1 MKKRNAALL
10 LVLGILLLPVFATAN
25 QIELLYPDQ
34 WKLVE
39 FTFPDS
45 DSLHDSVVAGTITG
59 QLDAQIGTNSQT
71 PGNTTDFFCID
82 LLHTVQPG
90 PIYNYEYFD
99 LTENRANAA
108 KLVKAFASGLLDAE
122 HGAGLQAAVWSVIYP
137 EQFNLVTGGNIA
149 TYMQQ
154 YLDQLNSG
162 LPAAPEY
169 RGLDLFT
176 VDASGQRIADYQD
189 LIDVPD
195 PIPAPE
201 PGTFLLLSCGLLGL
215 LATSR
220 RRWLLSLSGPKIK

>member
-10 LVLGILLLPVFATAN
+10 LVLGILLLPVVATAN

-34 WKLVE
+34 YSLVQ
-39 FTFPDS
+39 FTYPNTGNS
-45 DSLHDSVVAGTITG
+45 YSNIVAGSITG
-59 QLDAQIGTNSQT
+59 QIDGQIGTNSHVS
-71 PGNTTDFFCID
+71 GNTTNFFCID
-82 LLHTVQPG
+82 LDHTFSFG
-90 PIYNYEYFD
+90 PVYNYEYFD
-99 LTENRANAA
+99 LTGNRANAA
-108 KLVKAFASGLLDAE
+108 KLVKAFASSLPDAE

-137 EQFNLVTGGNIA
+137 GQFNLVTGGNIA